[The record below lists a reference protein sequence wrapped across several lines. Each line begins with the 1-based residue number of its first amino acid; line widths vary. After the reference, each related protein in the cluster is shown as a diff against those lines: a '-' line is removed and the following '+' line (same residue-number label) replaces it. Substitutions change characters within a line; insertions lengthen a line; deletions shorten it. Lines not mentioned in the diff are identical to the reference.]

1 MSWRKLI
8 VLFLLGLSFPC
19 FSEALYPAVDI
30 PPNLKVGANAVIRNM
45 ETVVN
50 MRASNQVVMT
60 VKKAITVLN
69 RNGESRAELSI
80 YYNSNTSIKSIKGMV
95 YDALGMQIGKFSQG
109 DFVDESAISDF
120 SLYEDE
126 RVKHFLPSV
135 TSYPYTVAVEYEVVY
150 KQNLI
155 VPDWYANLYPDEAVE
170 KSSYTFICKPE
181 DQIRVQEKNYPGKGT
196 TESTTTSKT
205 YHWTVA
211 GLTAFKREPFA
222 PSPDNYRTFVKVSP
236 VQFTYYKSKG
246 SYNDWNEL
254 GKWVFNDLLKSRQ
267 TLSAATAAEV
277 RDLVKGISSDKEKAR
292 KLYSYMQ
299 DKTRYISVQVGIGGF
314 QPMFA
319 DDVQRLGYGDC
330 KALVNYMQSLLNAVN
345 IKSFYCVVNA
355 GKNKLNMDLDFAS
368 MDQGNHIILCLP
380 MEKDTT
386 WLECTSQTVPFGY
399 LGDFTDDRTV
409 LACTENGG
417 MLLHT
422 PNLKAEMNMTRRQ
435 SDLTIDKDGNVTGK
449 MNTVYKGAQYDT
461 YDYVLTKPYSEQLK
475 LLKSHYDVDNINF
488 EGLKIKQD
496 KSADPSTSESF
507 VLEILNYAP
516 KSSSRM
522 YVLLNAFNRQGS
534 VAELSKRS
542 LPLYINRGF
551 TDEDEISYHL
561 PEGYHTDY
569 KPKDLELKT
578 PYGEFSLKVI
588 EKDRELIYKRRFVLN
603 AGTYPA
609 SDYAAFANFM
619 NKVSS
624 EDMNKVIL
632 QAN

>member
-1 MSWRKLI
+1 
-8 VLFLLGLSFPC
+8 
-19 FSEALYPAVDI
+19 
-30 PPNLKVGANAVIRNM
+30 
-45 ETVVN
+45 
-50 MRASNQVVMT
+50 
-60 VKKAITVLN
+60 
-69 RNGESRAELSI
+69 
-80 YYNSNTSIKSIKGMV
+80 
-95 YDALGMQIGKFSQG
+95 
-109 DFVDESAISDF
+109 
-120 SLYEDE
+120 
-126 RVKHFLPSV
+126 
-135 TSYPYTVAVEYEVVY
+135 
-150 KQNLI
+150 
-155 VPDWYANLYPDEAVE
+155 
-170 KSSYTFICKPE
+170 
-181 DQIRVQEKNYPGKGT
+181 
-196 TESTTTSKT
+196 
-205 YHWTVA
+205 
-211 GLTAFKREPFA
+211 
-222 PSPDNYRTFVKVSP
+222 
-236 VQFTYYKSKG
+236 
-246 SYNDWNEL
+246 
-254 GKWVFNDLLKSRQ
+254 
-267 TLSAATAAEV
+267 
-277 RDLVKGISSDKEKAR
+277 
-292 KLYSYMQ
+292 
-299 DKTRYISVQVGIGGF
+299 
-314 QPMFA
+314 
-319 DDVQRLGYGDC
+319 
-330 KALVNYMQSLLNAVN
+330 
-345 IKSFYCVVNA
+345 
-355 GKNKLNMDLDFAS
+355 MD
-368 MDQGNHIILCLP
+368 
-380 MEKDTT
+380 KDTT
-386 WLECTSQTVPFGY
+386 WLECTSKTVPFGY

-475 LLKSHYDVDNINF
+475 LLKTHYDVDNINF

-496 KSADPSTSESF
+496 KSADPNTSESF

-609 SDYAAFANFM
+609 SDYAAFADFM

-632 QAN
+632 QTN